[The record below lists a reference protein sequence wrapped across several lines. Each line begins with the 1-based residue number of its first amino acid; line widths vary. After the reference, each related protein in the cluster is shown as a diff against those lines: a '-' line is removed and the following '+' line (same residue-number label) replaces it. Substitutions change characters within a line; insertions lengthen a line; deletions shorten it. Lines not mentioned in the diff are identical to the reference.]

1 MFELCFEFVKK
12 PFRCEAYLAAHR
24 PLRDRPRGIR
34 MSNQP
39 SSITRRLSAAALLA
53 AIVLSSSA
61 TGHATPPG
69 GVTIAVIGDT
79 PYGAATP
86 GGPQAP
92 DGTAFPN
99 LATSINA
106 DADVSLVVHLGDTKN
121 GSTSCSDA
129 YLDLVKDWFNGTNG
143 KGPGLADPLVYTPGD
158 NEWTD
163 CHRANNVAFVP
174 TSNGALP
181 AGRLETLR
189 SKYYPIAGQTIGA
202 GTPRAVDTQASV
214 PGFSP
219 FVENTKWVDAN
230 VQFGVVHVVGS
241 NNGVLP
247 WFTQAGQTPQTPAQ
261 LADQTAE
268 LAARKAAA
276 LAWIDAIFDAAVA
289 DNRAGVMLGM
299 QADMWDVFPGSPV
312 NQFDDIIVKIAQR
325 SIAFGKP
332 VLLMQG
338 DSHIY
343 KVDKPLDG
351 SVAST
356 ALGALHPYNPSANPT
371 AYPPVANLTRIVV
384 PGSNG
389 ASPNG
394 LDTWLKLTVD
404 PSTPQ
409 VFSHQLLPVSTV
421 PPVEIPEAPSVVLM
435 SATMAAGL
443 LLIVTMQ
450 RRRRLAPS

>member
-1 MFELCFEFVKK
+1 
-12 PFRCEAYLAAHR
+12 
-24 PLRDRPRGIR
+24 
-34 MSNQP
+34 MSSQ
-39 SSITRRLSAAALLA
+39 SLSRTKRLSGAALLA
-53 AIVLSSSA
+53 ALLTFSTA

-69 GVTIAVIGDT
+69 GITIAVIGDT
-79 PYGAATP
+79 PYGVATP

-92 DGTAFPN
+92 DSTAFPN
-99 LATSINA
+99 LARSINT
-106 DADVSLVVHLGDTKN
+106 DADVALVIHLGDTKS
-121 GSTSCSDA
+121 GSTSCSDT

-163 CHRANNVAFVP
+163 CHRANNGAFVP

-189 SKYYPIAGQTIGA
+189 SKYYPVAGQTIGA

-214 PGFSP
+214 PGFTP

-241 NNGVLP
+241 NNGALP
-247 WFTQAGQTPQTPAQ
+247 WFTQAGQTAQTPAQ
-261 LADQTAE
+261 LADQAAE

-276 LAWIDAIFDAAVA
+276 LAWIDAIFDAATA
-289 DNRAGVMLGM
+289 DNRAGVLLGM
-299 QADMWDVFPGSPV
+299 QADMWDVFPGTALG
-312 NQFDDIIVKIAQR
+312 QFDDIVAKIAQR

-332 VLLMQG
+332 VLVMQG

-351 SVAST
+351 TVASA

-404 PSTPQ
+404 PNTPQ

-421 PPVEIPEAPSVVLM
+421 PPVEIPEAPSVVLI
-435 SATMAAGL
+435 SATMGIGL
-443 LLIVTMQ
+443 FLVSRQ
-450 RRRRLAPS
+450 RRRGIATV